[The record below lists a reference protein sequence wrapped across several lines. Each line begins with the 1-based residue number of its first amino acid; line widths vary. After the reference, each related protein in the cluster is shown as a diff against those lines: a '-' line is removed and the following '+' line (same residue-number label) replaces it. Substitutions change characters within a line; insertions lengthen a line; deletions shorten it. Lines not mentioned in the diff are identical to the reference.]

1 MGSFDQNFQSL
12 VGLKKEKLAQEA
24 NQQQFNQNEAFFR
37 RAGDLEAQKLG
48 NQKSQF
54 ELDRAKGFMPH
65 ELRMAGIQG
74 DAASQSLYDQ
84 KQQSDFGA
92 EMNRFDLQGR
102 SMDMQDRAALS
113 GRRNADWNY
122 EDQNRAFDIRGR
134 SMDMDDRIS
143 SRYGSGPSYSAP
155 RLGSAFGGLG
165 GSSGYSSPAITSSYN
180 PVFSQPKPNP
190 LRYANGGAVQD
201 VQEKGFVPVQVSNG
215 EYEFTPE
222 QVANI
227 GAAMLSSQAQTQS
240 PAIGFGPVG

>member
-37 RAGDLEAQKLG
+37 RAGDLETQKLG

-74 DAASQSLYDQ
+74 DSASQSLYDQ

-222 QVANI
+222 QVTAI
-227 GAAMLSSQAQTQS
+227 GAAMLAAKGQA
-240 PAIGFGPVG
+240 PGIGFGPAG

>member
-84 KQQSDFGA
+84 KQQSDFNA
-92 EMNRFDLQGR
+92 NMNT
-102 SMDMQDRAALS
+102 
-113 GRRNADWNY
+113 
-122 EDQNRAFDIRGR
+122 FDIKNRG
-134 SMDMDDRIS
+134 MDIEDRVT
-143 SRYGSGPSYSAP
+143 SRNGLGGQVYSAP

-165 GSSGYSSPAITSSYN
+165 GSSGYSSPAISSSYN
-180 PVFSQPKPNP
+180 PVFSPPKPNP

>member
-1 MGSFDQNFQSL
+1 MGSFDQNFQSI

-37 RAGDLEAQKLG
+37 RAGDLETQKLG

-222 QVANI
+222 QVTAI
-227 GAAMLSSQAQTQS
+227 GAAMLAAKGQA
-240 PAIGFGPVG
+240 PGIGFGPAG